1 VPFPERLRVLATE
14 VFLLLAVMLLIV
26 NVYQPFVL
34 ADNRNSTNSQQ
45 IKQFLQAQQF
55 SLASR

>member
-34 ADNRNSTNSQQ
+34 ADNRNSTNNQQ